1 MIEKIQKANN
11 KKVIWFSVGLA
22 LLFSVGLAKS
32 ARAAGASLYLAPS
45 EGTFF
50 VGSTFT
56 VSIYVNTKGNEI
68 NALQVDLSFDPNI
81 LQITSQTSGKSFVA
95 EWLTPPSYSNTGGT
109 INFVGGIPGGIKT
122 SSGLISTVTFR
133 AKSPGKTEI
142 KFQDASRVFLNDGKG
157 TPLTTTISN
166 GSYEIV
172 VAPPE
177 GPKIFSPT
185 HPDSEIWYGN
195 SNPVFSWEKE
205 EGVTDFSFT
214 LDQNPQGIPNNE
226 SKGTA
231 NTASFEGVNSGIWYF
246 HLKAKKGNVWG
257 KVSHFM
263 IRIDNIPP
271 QNLDL
276 RIDKNY
282 FIYFSAKD
290 VFSGIDHYEISITD
304 ITNPEAGNVPF
315 FVEANS
321 PYKIIHHNPGTF
333 KVLLRAYDKVGNF
346 SDKEEMI
353 KIFTSFLSISGNKIL
368 IKSYALP
375 IWTLYFFILF
385 FIFLI
390 LFLTLK
396 LFFRLNFRRRL
407 RKEVKEAEKEIED
420 VRKLEKKIKD
430 MINLEEETKKEEE
443 RLSDKL
449 WGKSKD

>member
-1 MIEKIQKANN
+1 M
-11 KKVIWFSVGLA
+11 KKSFFIFTILVLYFLITSSVQAG
-22 LLFSVGLAKS
+22 
-32 ARAAGASLYLAPS
+32 GASLYLAPA

-56 VSIYVNTKGNEI
+56 VSIYVNSKGNEI
-68 NALQVDLSFDPNI
+68 NALQVDLVFDPNI

-109 INFVGGIPGGIKT
+109 INFTGGIPGGIKT
-122 SSGLISTVTFR
+122 SSGLVSTITFR

-177 GPKIFSPT
+177 GPKIYSPT

-205 EGVTDFSFT
+205 DGVTDFSFT
-214 LDQNPQGIPNNE
+214 LDQNSQGIPNNE
-226 SKGTA
+226 SKGIT
-231 NTASFEGVNSGIWYF
+231 NTTSYEGVNSGIWYF
-246 HLKAKKGNVWG
+246 HLKAKKDNVWG

-263 IRIDNIPP
+263 VRIDTIPP

-290 VFSGIDHYEISITD
+290 IFSGIDHYEISITD
-304 ITNPEAGNVPF
+304 ITNAEASNIPF
-315 FVEANS
+315 FVEANN

-346 SDKEEMI
+346 SDKEGMI
-353 KIFTSFLSISGNKIL
+353 KIFTSFLSLSGNKIL
-368 IKSYALP
+368 IKGYALP
-375 IWTLYFFILF
+375 IWVLYLLIPF

-390 LFLTLK
+390 IFLTIK

-407 RKEVKEAEKEIED
+407 RKEIKEAEKEIED
-420 VRKLEKKIKD
+420 VRKLEKKIRD
-430 MINLEEETKKEEE
+430 MISLEEETKEEEE

-449 WGKSKD
+449 WGKSKDQY